1 MDRLAKHRKIA
12 LDFDGTL
19 VDGVS
24 SPAITAYVNQ
34 HPDKSF
40 YIVTFRTPKQSQTIP
55 SELANVG
62 LSTQQFSKIIPMP
75 ERLMFDFDED
85 QRFRRNSSLPSMDH
99 VSEDALL
106 PGEYKLVHWKGFI
119 ARKLGAT
126 VLVDDIPE
134 LVTRGCKQF
143 GIEFVDAR
151 QIHVSMP
158 ESRRL
163 LRFDA
168 RRSIPLLT

>member
-1 MDRLAKHRKIA
+1 MDRLANHQKIA

-19 VDGVS
+19 IDGVS
-24 SPAITAYVNQ
+24 SLAIAAYVNQ

-55 SELANVG
+55 TELANVG
-62 LSTQQFSKIIPMP
+62 LSVQQFSKIIPMS
-75 ERLMFDFDED
+75 ERLVFDFDED

-99 VSEDALL
+99 VSKDALL

-126 VLVDDIPE
+126 VLVDDMPE
-134 LVTRGCKQF
+134 LVTHGCKQF
-143 GIEFVDAR
+143 GVEFVDAK
-151 QIHVSMP
+151 QIHTSMP
-158 ESRRL
+158 ESRRR
-163 LRFDA
+163 LRVSHRHD
-168 RRSIPLLT
+168 R